1 MRRSFYLV
9 FNRSAGTS
17 RVHAVGRLIEAL
29 RAAGAVV
36 VEAPLGTMLEVRA
49 AAAAAARS
57 GQYDALI
64 ACGGDGTV
72 RQLAIAA
79 AGTSCPVAAC
89 MLGTGNVL
97 AHELGL
103 PRAPKALAHAI
114 MHAATLDVRMG
125 LANGEPFLLMA
136 GVGFD
141 GRVISHLNQTLKQR
155 VAKLAYVPASLKAI
169 RAPLDVLS
177 VAIDGGAAEQAN
189 WAVVTSASRYG
200 GAFRLTERTS
210 LRTPGLVAILFDGT
224 RRADLIRHN
233 VDIVLGRLDRMTTV
247 DGQGVRM
254 RPARRVRIEAAD
266 VPVQVDGDAFGSTPL
281 LVEDEGPLVRLIGA
295 A

>member
-1 MRRSFYLV
+1 MRRTFYLV
-9 FNRSAGTS
+9 FNRSAGTA
-17 RVHAVGRLIEAL
+17 RAAAVVRLIAAL
-29 RAAGAVV
+29 RAGGAVV
-36 VEAPLGTMLEVRA
+36 VEAPAGPMRDVRRA
-49 AAAAAARS
+49 ATDAARS

-72 RQLAIAA
+72 RQMAIAA
-79 AGTSCPVAAC
+79 AGTACPVAAC

-103 PRAPKALAHAI
+103 PRDPVALAHAFV
-114 MHAATLDVRMG
+114 HAATLDVRMG

-136 GVGFD
+136 GAGFD
-141 GRVISHLNQTLKQR
+141 GRVIAHLNQRLKQR
-155 VAKLAYVPASLKAI
+155 LAKLAYVPASLKAI
-169 RAPLDVLS
+169 SAPLDHLS
-177 VAIDGGAAEQAN
+177 VTIDGHPPERAC

-210 LRTPGLVAILFDGT
+210 LRTPGLIAILFDGS

-233 VDIVLGRLDRMTTV
+233 IDLALGRLDRMTAL

-254 RPARRVRIEAAD
+254 RPARTVRIEAAD
-266 VPVQVDGDAFGSTPL
+266 VPVQVDGDAFGVTPL
-281 LVEDEGPLVRLIGA
+281 FVEDHGPMVRLIGPP
-295 A
+295 